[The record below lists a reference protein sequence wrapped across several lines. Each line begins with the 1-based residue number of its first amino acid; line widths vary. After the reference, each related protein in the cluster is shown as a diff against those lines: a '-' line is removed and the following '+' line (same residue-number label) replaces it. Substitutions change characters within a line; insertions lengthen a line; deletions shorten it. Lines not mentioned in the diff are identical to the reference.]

1 MKKALDW
8 EVEIEEWERILEL
21 KMEVGKDGK
30 DGKDV

>member
-8 EVEIEEWERILEL
+8 KIEIEEWERILEL
-21 KMEVGKDGK
+21 KMEVRK

>member
-8 EVEIEEWERILEL
+8 EIEIGEWERILEL
-21 KMEVGKDGK
+21 KMEVRK

>member
-8 EVEIEEWERILEL
+8 KVEIEEWERILEL

>member
-8 EVEIEEWERILEL
+8 KVEIEEWERILEL

-30 DGKDV
+30 DV

>member
-8 EVEIEEWERILEL
+8 KVEIEEWKRILEL
-21 KMEVGKDGK
+21 KMEVRK

>member
-8 EVEIEEWERILEL
+8 KIEIEEWERVLEL
-21 KMEVGKDGK
+21 KMEVRK

>member
-8 EVEIEEWERILEL
+8 EIEIEEWERILEL
-21 KMEVGKDGK
+21 KMEVRK